1 MSAGALRPAMKSA
14 RPTWAWR
21 DALSTP
27 SASAATIHPV
37 RDFRLRTDLKRA
49 VINGFALP
57 LGIDPGA
64 DLSRFKAPFQGYTV
78 TYTPAQDDEPDT
90 YAFHVVVSHEKL
102 APIIHKVFELLP
114 EEVYGIIE
122 IGSRDAYRSTD
133 VYIGQ
138 EAVPAD
144 HFVSVWKTYEQ
155 FLLEDGSL
163 AAGANSEDPFIEIF
177 LDQWKGLSMHV
188 PADMQERVEAML
200 HGFGVEEVPQ
210 TWPAAESDD
219 ELGEGTLVRPVLEL
233 VDEYSPDVDELLLTL
248 RHEWSLELNI
258 DPESNVDD
266 GGRSLGTTLWHA
278 VVIVEE
284 ATPNGQATA
293 EKRPTRPHGKNDPP
307 RGAYA
312 SIWATAKSLS
322 EMERLIEEALDE
334 HPQWA
339 FGEIYTVDRVAF
351 DERPDQLADLRPGR
365 REPQVHLVTFEP
377 WDEPP
382 PKRDDMMSG

>member
-1 MSAGALRPAMKSA
+1 
-14 RPTWAWR
+14 
-21 DALSTP
+21 
-27 SASAATIHPV
+27 V
-37 RDFRLRTDLKRA
+37 
-49 VINGFALP
+49 VNGFALP

-64 DLSRFKAPFQGYTV
+64 ELSHFNAPMQGYTV
-78 TYTPAQDDEPDT
+78 AFTPGHEDEPDT
-90 YAFHVVVSHEKL
+90 YAYHIVVSHERL
-102 APIIHKVFELLP
+102 APILHRAFELLP
-114 EEVYGIIE
+114 DEVFGIIE

-138 EAVPAD
+138 EPVPTD
-144 HFVSVWKTYEQ
+144 HFLEVWKAYEP

-177 LDQWKGLSMHV
+177 LDQWKGLSIHV
-188 PADMQERVEAML
+188 PPDTQDKVEAL
-200 HGFGVEEVPQ
+200 LRDFGLEEVAH
-210 TWPAAESDD
+210 TWPSSDD
-219 ELGEGTLVRPVLEL
+219 HDEVTEGMFVRPVLEL

-266 GGRSLGTTLWHA
+266 GGRSLGSTLWHA

-284 ATPNGQATA
+284 ATPNGEVESDGRETF
-293 EKRPTRPHGKNDPP
+293 KRSNQDQP

-312 SIWATAKSLS
+312 SIWATARSLS
-322 EMERLIEEALDE
+322 EMERLIEQALGD
-334 HPQWA
+334 HPEWT

-365 REPQVHLVTFEP
+365 RETGVHLVTFEP

-382 PKRDDMMSG
+382 PRSGDGDEVKG